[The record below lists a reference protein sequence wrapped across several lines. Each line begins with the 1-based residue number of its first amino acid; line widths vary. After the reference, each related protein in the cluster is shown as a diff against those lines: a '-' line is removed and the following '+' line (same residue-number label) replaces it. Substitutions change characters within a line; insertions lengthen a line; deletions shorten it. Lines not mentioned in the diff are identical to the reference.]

1 MISLAPLTYFRMHAQ
16 ILLHLRL
23 KVLQKQLV
31 LLPQIDVGLVQ
42 AIEQGALHSR
52 LQTVIC
58 LWRQIRLEFLE
69 AVHQLIPQPQVLV
82 VQLIHFV
89 LCAR

>member
-1 MISLAPLTYFRMHAQ
+1 MHAQ
-16 ILLHLRL
+16 ILFHLRL